1 MRSIAGRSGK
11 AQEPL
16 QSISSPL
23 QVREDMKLDELVG
36 EDLGS
41 TVVRRTPSAEP
52 KKALPESPANA
63 PLFWQDTQ
71 TMNED
76 PPDQQVGLTKP
87 SVIVSTAIDPTQTD
101 EAAKKIGGSK
111 TAKKIKKKQKRDA
124 IDDIFGS
131 L

>member
-1 MRSIAGRSGK
+1 MRSIGKRSGK

-16 QSISSPL
+16 QSTSSAV

-41 TVVRRTPSAEP
+41 TVVRGTSSAEP
-52 KKALPESPANA
+52 KKTLLESPANA
-63 PLFWQDTQ
+63 LLFWQDTQ

-76 PPDQQVGLTKP
+76 PPDQQVAFTKP
-87 SVIVSTAIDPTQTD
+87 SVIVTTAIDPTQTD

-111 TAKKIKKKQKRDA
+111 TVKKIKKNKKRDA